1 MSQHC
6 LLLKDMVLKKKLKK
20 ELRKELKLW
29 RLRESEV
36 KEELG
41 EGISNKCDGDEDCYD
56 LTKKLLDV
64 ASETCD

>member
-1 MSQHC
+1 MSSGEGYGVE
-6 LLLKDMVLKKKLKK
+6 KEVEK

-29 RLRESEV
+29 RLRESGV

-41 EGISNKCDGDEDCYD
+41 EGISNKCDGDEDYYD

>member
-1 MSQHC
+1 MSSGEGYGVE
-6 LLLKDMVLKKKLKK
+6 KEVEK
-20 ELRKELKLW
+20 ELRKELQLW

-56 LTKKLLDV
+56 LTTKLLDV